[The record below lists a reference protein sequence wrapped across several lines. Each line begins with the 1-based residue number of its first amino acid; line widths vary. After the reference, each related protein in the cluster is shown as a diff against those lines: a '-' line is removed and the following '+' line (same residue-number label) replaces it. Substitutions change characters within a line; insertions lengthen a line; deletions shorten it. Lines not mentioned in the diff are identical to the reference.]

1 MIRYERATTTAGEKI
16 MSRFV
21 LALMTL
27 VLVQHANASQVDTVL
42 NLNGAGIG
50 GTGCV
55 NGKASVKLT
64 AGDILQIRTPGLA
77 NAGSRLSPVSRK
89 ACSIAI
95 PYKLKFNEKLVFTA
109 GRVNVA
115 MNLKRG
121 AVART
126 NAEVFAVGTLGAR
139 ASAVDNG
146 PKNQLS
152 LLKIGSAS
160 TACGRDGILR
170 ANLSQVLTA
179 KSSRSRSRI
188 NGAVLR
194 LKVVKC
200 N

>member
-1 MIRYERATTTAGEKI
+1 MN
-16 MSRFV
+16 RFL

-42 NLNGAGIG
+42 DLDRAGMG

-55 NGKASVKLT
+55 GGDASLKLV
-64 AGDILQIRTPGLA
+64 AGDILQLRTPGLA
-77 NAGSRLSPVSRK
+77 NASSQASSISRK
-89 ACSIAI
+89 ACAIAI
-95 PYKLKFNEKLVFTA
+95 TFKLKSNQKLVVTA

-115 MNLKRG
+115 LNLKRG

-126 NAEVFAVGTLGAR
+126 NAEVFTAGTSGAR
-139 ASAVDNG
+139 ATAVDNG

-152 LLKIGSAS
+152 LLKLGGIS
-160 TACGRDGILR
+160 TGCGEDGILR

-179 KSSRSRSRI
+179 KSGRSQSRI
-188 NGAVLR
+188 NVAVLR
-194 LKVVKC
+194 LKFVKC